1 MKYSK
6 LSVLFIFFAVFFCFS
21 MMGCVCA
28 ADSPSANFTS
38 NTTQGDMPL
47 SVQFN
52 DTSTGDATSWLWDFG
67 DSETSTEQNPVHNY
81 VNEGQYT
88 VSLTAINDAGYDTI
102 TKNDYITVTKPVT
115 VTSSLASG
123 TYATTQTVILSCDD
137 PAATIY
143 YANDTTDPRNSS
155 TKIQYTGPI
164 TINNTTTLRYAA
176 IDINGN
182 WSQLYL
188 QNYVI
193 GTGGVTDPA
202 WSEFGENNNNTG
214 QSTYNG
220 PINGFTIWTFTTE
233 GRIQYAGPAIG
244 ADGIIYIGSYDGN
257 LYALN
262 PDGTLKW
269 KFATGRLYSTP
280 TIGADGTIYVGS
292 YDGNLYALNP
302 DGTLKWSYTAGTRI
316 YGSPAIAEDGT
327 IYVGSYDKK
336 IYALN
341 PDGSLK
347 WTYTAG
353 SYVYYAQPAIAED
366 GTIYVGT
373 YDGNV
378 YALNPDGTVKWS
390 YTAGTRIYG
399 SVSIGADGTIYVG
412 SYDGN
417 LYALNPDGT
426 LKWNYTTEFYICSS
440 PAIGADGT
448 IYIGSRDSKLY
459 ALNPDGTLKWSYTA
473 GGQFYGAPVIG
484 ADGIIYIGCRDNNV
498 YALNPDGTLNWTY
511 TTGDTIYNSGAI
523 GADGTFYIGSYDG
536 KLYAFKDLPPV
547 SNFTADVN
555 SGGVPITINFTDQ
568 SLYATGWA
576 WDFDNNGTI
585 DSTEQNPTYT
595 YTTEGNYTV
604 SLTVFNYLG
613 NSTTTSSI
621 ALSTLPPVVDF
632 MSDVTS
638 GTSPFTVH
646 FTDQSLYV
654 TGWAWDFDND
664 GIIDSTEQNPT
675 YTYNKAPGYYT
686 VSLTATG
693 PGGSNNTT
701 KTDHITIFPAVN
713 ASVNGGNYNT
723 PPTVTLTSDDPTA
736 IIYYTNDTTDP
747 RTSSTRIQYSEP
759 ISINNTTTLRYAAV
773 NSSGMWS
780 PLYIQNYVIGTGGL
794 IDSPSATYQGDNNHS
809 GQSEYV
815 GPQTNTIKWIIVDM
829 TFAQDT
835 GVSIGSDGTIYSGSY
850 DSILYAIY
858 PNGIVKWIYW
868 GGVDTPS
875 ISNDGT
881 IYIASDLRALRTDG
895 TLIWEYT
902 INGIHFASPVIG
914 ADGTIYIGNDE
925 GILYAI
931 NPDGTLKWNTLLDD
945 GGWIGG
951 SAAISSDGTIYV
963 ATHSALYALNQD
975 GTTKWSYDIGNHQI
989 SSPSIGADGTIY
1001 IGTHDNILY
1010 AINPDGTLK
1019 WTYTTIGRVYGAVA
1033 IASDGTL
1040 YFVTNDGALHALN
1053 PDGTKKW
1060 SYLTGKSSYSSPII
1074 DADGTV
1080 YFSTQGGLFAIN
1092 PDGMLKWSCTTIS
1105 STSNPVIDS
1114 DGTLYIGTSTGLY
1127 AFQDVVANF
1136 NFSVG
1141 SNPLDVQ
1148 FSDVS
1153 TGPTSWSWNFGD
1165 GVTSSEQN
1173 PRHVYNKSGSYVVNL
1188 TVTLTNGET
1197 LTATKIITV
1206 SDITPPTVIVSPV
1219 GGVFNVIQVVTLT
1232 VSDDSGDAVVYFT
1245 TDGSDP
1251 RSSSTRSVYTGSIV
1265 LNGTTTLNYAAVD
1278 SSGNWSPV
1286 YEETYTKSE
1295 PVSGITVYVQNA
1307 SYYTTGS
1314 LSDQIQAILD
1324 GAAPGSTIEFLGPV
1338 YENLQ
1343 LTISKQLNIIS
1354 NVGTVVSNAS
1364 GSAVFLVT
1372 GLQASGTKISG
1383 FTITNTGTG
1392 QGIVVDNTGN
1402 VTVSNVQVSSSNG
1415 IGIMV
1420 NESINTT
1427 IKNSS
1432 INGSSIGIHVSHS
1445 QDTQINKNN
1454 INGNIK
1460 GVVVENC
1467 ENTSVNQNQIIG
1479 NEERGVSVTNSDNTT
1494 INGNTIKENGS
1505 VSNGAGVYLEDLA
1518 NVTIK
1523 NNQINENCYGIVAN
1537 NISNVIISNN
1547 FILDNDWDGILLNGI
1562 VTEITILGN
1571 TLQKNDNGIQINCE
1585 SENLIIKANLIT
1597 GSISKSTSQKAYH
1610 GNGVLY
1616 GNNYIHSPTIFLE
1629 HNVLHDNA
1637 NMDFRSCAA
1646 AGNYIPGSNWYG
1658 SSCKQVTYDPQMRMV
1673 LTRTGNKSFT
1683 LQFFDGV
1690 TGELVTDLP
1699 SIPITFVTGPYSQMV
1714 MTNGGMATAVFDN
1727 LSLMGHIIA
1736 SSYGYQLAIEYNS
1749 AIIPLD
1755 DGSNTGGPD
1764 SGGDDNGSGS
1774 GSGSGDGSGSG
1785 SGSGCDCGS
1794 GSGSLSGSGSSAP
1807 VGTVAAA
1814 TTAGSSESSGQSGS
1828 DSAGA
1833 SQSEDSKTAQEVF
1846 VDDAIKNPQLLSI
1859 IGIILLVILVFALYY
1874 RRDLVNMIKKPK

>member
-67 DSETSTEQNPVHNY
+67 DSETSTEQNPVHTY

-123 TYATTQTVILSCDD
+123 TYATTQTVTLSCDD

-143 YANDTTDPRNSS
+143 YAHDTTDPRDSS
-155 TKIQYTGPI
+155 TKIEYTGPI
-164 TINNTTTLRYAA
+164 IISNTTTLRYAA

-193 GTGGVTDPA
+193 GIGGVTDPA
-202 WSEFGENNNNTG
+202 WPEFGENNNNTG

-280 TIGADGTIYVGS
+280 TIGS
-292 YDGNLYALNP
+292 
-302 DGTLKWSYTAGTRI
+302 
-316 YGSPAIAEDGT
+316 
-327 IYVGSYDKK
+327 
-336 IYALN
+336 
-341 PDGSLK
+341 
-347 WTYTAG
+347 
-353 SYVYYAQPAIAED
+353 
-366 GTIYVGT
+366 
-373 YDGNV
+373 
-378 YALNPDGTVKWS
+378 
-390 YTAGTRIYG
+390 
-399 SVSIGADGTIYVG
+399 DGTIYVG

-632 MSDVTS
+632 TADVTS

-736 IIYYTNDTTDP
+736 IIYYANDTTDP
-747 RTSSTRIQYSEP
+747 RTSSTRIQYSGP

-881 IYIASDLRALRTDG
+881 IYIASDLRALRADG

-914 ADGTIYIGNDE
+914 ADGTIYIGNDN
-925 GILYAI
+925 GIFYAI
-931 NPDGTLKWNTLLDD
+931 NPDGTLKWNTLLDAD
-945 GGWIGG
+945 GWIGG

-1001 IGTHDNILY
+1001 IGTHDRILY
-1010 AINPDGTLK
+1010 ALNPDGTLK
-1019 WTYTTIGRVYGAVA
+1019 WTYNTTGIIYGSVA
-1033 IASDGTL
+1033 IATDGTL
-1040 YFVTNDGALHALN
+1040 YAACNDGSLYALN
-1053 PDGTKKW
+1053 PDGTEKW
-1060 SYLTGKSSYSSPII
+1060 NYGSGITSRCYDSPVIG
-1074 DADGTV
+1074 ADGTV
-1080 YFSTQGGLFAIN
+1080 YFGTSNGLFAIN

-1415 IGIMV
+1415 TGIMV

-1646 AGNYIPGSNWYG
+1646 AGNYVPGSNWYG

-1714 MTNGGMATAVFDN
+1714 MTNGGVATAVFDN

-1807 VGTVAAA
+1807 VGTVSAA